1 MVNRP
6 FPKLAFKFYGPYKVL
21 ERVILW
27 AIQGVGE
34 TGCSGLSPE
43 LELPIDAQIH
53 PVFHVSELKSF
64 TPSYSPV
71 FSSLPHCDG
80 QKAGQKGRPNSF
92 SWFIL
97 TLSWLNLKIIFL
109 KFQRLTVSCFSNFE
123 DF

>member
-1 MVNRP
+1 VAYR
-6 FPKLAFKFYGPYKVL
+6 L
-21 ERVILW
+21 
-27 AIQGVGE
+27 
-34 TGCSGLSPE
+34 E

-71 FSSLPHCDG
+71 FSSLPHSDG